1 MTGPG
6 GPVMTAMLSTE
17 PPATTTE
24 RRRHRGRGGV
34 QEPKSRL
41 AHAVMGVGLL
51 YFATPLVWILV
62 AATKSQPDLLSSP
75 AFSFGR
81 NFHLFANLH
90 QLFTEDDGAYGH
102 WIVNTALYSG
112 VSAVG
117 ATILAAMAGY
127 AMACFDFRGK
137 RLFESALLGMIMVP
151 STALVLPTYLL
162 LSHLHL
168 VNTRWAVILPSLLSP
183 FGAYLIRV
191 FVSESVPR
199 ELLDAAR
206 IDRASEPVVF
216 LRVAVPLMRPALVTV
231 FLFSLVATWNNY
243 FLPLVMLSSSKLYPL
258 TVGLTAW
265 FNLAQQESGT
275 RVLFNLVVTG
285 SLLAIIPLIVAFVLL
300 QRFWRGGASTG
311 SLK

>member
-1 MTGPG
+1 MT
-6 GPVMTAMLSTE
+6 T
-17 PPATTTE
+17 ATTPRSADATGE
-24 RRRHRGRGGV
+24 TATRPRRRGGV

-41 AHAVMGVGLL
+41 AHSIMAVGLL
-51 YFATPLVWILV
+51 YFATPLVWIV
-62 AATKSQPDLLSSP
+62 IASTKSQPDLLSSP
-75 AFSFGR
+75 AFGFGR
-81 NFHLFANLH
+81 SFHFVANLR
-90 QLFTEDDGAYGH
+90 QLFTEDNGAYGH
-102 WIVNTALYSG
+102 WILNTALYSG

-117 ATILAAMAGY
+117 ATVLAAMAGY
-127 AMACFDFRGK
+127 SMACFDFRGK

-162 LSHLHL
+162 LSKASL

-191 FVSESVPR
+191 YVLESVPR

-206 IDRASEPVVF
+206 IDRASEPRVF
-216 LRVAVPLMRPALVTV
+216 LNVAVPLMRPALVTV

-243 FLPLVMLSSSKLYPL
+243 FLPLVMLSNSRLYPL
-258 TVGLTAW
+258 TVGLTTW
-265 FNLAQQESGT
+265 FNTAQQYSGNRT
-275 RVLFNLVVTG
+275 LFNLVVTG
-285 SLLAIIPLIVAFVLL
+285 SLLAIVPLIVAFVLL

>member
-1 MTGPG
+1 M
-6 GPVMTAMLSTE
+6 
-17 PPATTTE
+17 TTTTTPVSTGSE
-24 RRRHRGRGGV
+24 TPGAPRRRSGRAV

-41 AHAVMGVGLL
+41 AHTVMFVGLL
-51 YFATPLVWILV
+51 YFATPLVWILI

-81 NFHLFANLH
+81 SFHFFTNLH
-90 QLFTEDDGAYGH
+90 QLFTEDQGAYGQ
-102 WIVNTALYSG
+102 WILNTALYSG
-112 VSAVG
+112 VSAIG

-127 AMACFDFRGK
+127 SMACFDFRGK
-137 RLFESALLGMIMVP
+137 KLFESALLGMIMVP

-162 LSHLHL
+162 LSDAHL

-191 FVSESVPR
+191 YVLESVPR

-206 IDRASEPVVF
+206 IDRASEPKVF
-216 LRVAVPLMRPALVTV
+216 LRVAIPLMRPALVTV

-243 FLPLVMLSSSKLYPL
+243 FLPLVMLSNPRLYPL

-265 FNLAQQESGT
+265 FNTAQQYSGS
-275 RVLFNLVVTG
+275 RMLFNLVVTG
-285 SLLAIIPLIVAFVLL
+285 SLLAIVPLIIAFVLL